1 MANIQIQVEA
11 GHVEM
16 TGTAFMVY
24 ANRYHDAA
32 IKCLSVKRDVPGF
45 DPVPYY
51 LLCQS
56 LELYLKSYIWLV
68 DRIGAKTI
76 KHRYGHRLEA
86 LWADAKALGI
96 GRYARATSQRD
107 RVIRLIGP
115 FYSGRQLSY
124 LDLEMLFRGY
134 PALAAEP
141 AVIPVLKR
149 LTAQLGR
156 ALHGRILGAR

>member
-1 MANIQIQVEA
+1 MADIQIQVEA
-11 GHVEM
+11 AHVDM
-16 TGTAFMVY
+16 TGAALMAY
-24 ANRYHDAA
+24 ANRYQDAA
-32 IKCLSVKRDVPGF
+32 TKYLSVRASTLGF

-56 LELYLKSYIWLV
+56 LELHLKSYIWLV

-76 KHRYGHRLEA
+76 KKKYGHRLKD
-86 LWADAKALGI
+86 LWIDAKARGI
-96 GRYARATSQRD
+96 GRYARATDQRD
-107 RVIRLIGP
+107 RVIGLVSPYYAR
-115 FYSGRQLSY
+115 RQLNY

-149 LTAQLGR
+149 LTTQLGR
-156 ALHGRILGAR
+156 TLHGQILGAG